1 MAFPFLPKLAEAHAF
16 AQDPGN
22 TASKYYLR
30 NRLQIDL
37 LLTTSLLLNTVHT
50 TFYVILC
57 KCRQCF
63 HSISNSRTSL
73 FKKQVNFVA
82 HNLARASTFNAS
94 TNDFNCI
101 PFAVYPTALN

>member
-57 KCRQCF
+57 PHICGFDQLQG
-63 HSISNSRTSL
+63 TSSDVQLSFDLQDTGLLESLL
-73 FKKQVNFVA
+73 FLQMLWGASPFVS
-82 HNLARASTFNAS
+82 L
-94 TNDFNCI
+94 D
-101 PFAVYPTALN
+101 